1 MFIILN
7 SRTFYL
13 NKCPWVVFCMNI
25 NCAYYGKNKING
37 FDVEQLLIPIW
48 NEFIYSGHLFAL
60 GAISVVAMCAI
71 IFSIPITWDFL
82 ALIYFIFYPIYFY
95 DYSRGASDDLLT
107 NSKRAEHFKNK
118 KKTSFIIYGSFLITG
133 IISLYFS
140 NFLTMCISFTILIFG
155 LLYGSYFK
163 LLTKKIV
170 AFKNI
175 YVSFVWALL
184 VIFLFY
190 YYSFPLTSAA
200 LLITTFIFLRIFII
214 QILFD
219 VRDVEGDQKKG
230 LKTVPVVLG
239 NHKEFNLLKNLNGV
253 TILMICYGIYFNLIP
268 IISFVILLAILYS
281 FYYIQKIRACKKD
294 HSCYLLA
301 AVEPTLCFALIFC
314 SNYFFSTFSAI

>member
-1 MFIILN
+1 
-7 SRTFYL
+7 
-13 NKCPWVVFCMNI
+13 MNI
-25 NCAYYGKNKING
+25 SYGYHRNKETNG
-37 FDVEQLLIPIW
+37 FDVEQLFMPIW

-71 IFSIPITWDFL
+71 LFNIPLTWDFL

-118 KKTSFIIYGSFLITG
+118 KKTSFIIYCSFLITG

-140 NFLTMCISFTILIFG
+140 NFLTMCVSFTILIFG

-184 VIFLFY
+184 VVFLFY
-190 YYSFPLTSAA
+190 YYSCPLTSSA

-230 LKTVPVVLG
+230 LLTVPVVLG
-239 NHKEFNLLKNLNGV
+239 NQKEFNLIKILNAI
-253 TILMICYGIYFNLIP
+253 TFLMICFGLYFNLIP
-268 IISFVILLAILYS
+268 IISFMILLAFFYS
-281 FYYIQKIRACKKD
+281 YYYIKKIKACKND
-294 HSCYLLA
+294 NSCYLLA
-301 AVEPTLCFALIFC
+301 AAEPTFCFALIFC
-314 SNYFFSTFSAI
+314 SNCFFSTFSAI

>member
-1 MFIILN
+1 M
-7 SRTFYL
+7 
-13 NKCPWVVFCMNI
+13 CPHVGNRMNM
-25 NCAYYGKNKING
+25 NYGYHEKNETNG
-37 FDVEQLLIPIW
+37 FAVEQLLNPIW

-71 IFSIPITWDFL
+71 LFNIPITWDFL

-118 KKTSFIIYGSFLITG
+118 KKTPLIIYGSFLITG

-140 NFLTMCISFTILIFG
+140 NFFTMCISFTILIFG

-175 YVSFVWALL
+175 YVSSVWALL
-184 VIFLFY
+184 VVLLFY
-190 YYSFPLTSAA
+190 YYSVSLTSSA

-219 VRDVEGDQKKG
+219 VRDVEGDKKKG
-230 LKTVPVVLG
+230 LRTVPVVLG
-239 NHKEFNLLKNLNGV
+239 NHKEFDLLKILNII
-253 TILMICYGIYFNLIP
+253 TMLMICYGLYFHLIP

-281 FYYIQKIRACKKD
+281 FYYIEKIKACKND

-301 AVEPTLCFALIFC
+301 AVEPTLCFVLILC
-314 SNYFFSTFSAI
+314 SNCFFCTFSAI